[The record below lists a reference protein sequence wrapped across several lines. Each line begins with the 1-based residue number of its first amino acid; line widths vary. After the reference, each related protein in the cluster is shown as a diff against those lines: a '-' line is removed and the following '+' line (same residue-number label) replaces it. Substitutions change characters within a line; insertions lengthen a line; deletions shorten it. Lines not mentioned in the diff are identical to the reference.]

1 MPGRRQ
7 GGVHHR
13 DHRPLAV
20 RAGDMDGTECTF
32 RVPELGDQ
40 GAHVVEAELDAEL
53 FEPEQPVDRMGGVR
67 IQ

>member
-7 GGVHHR
+7 GGVDHC

-20 RAGDMDGTECTF
+20 RAGDMDGAECTL
-32 RVPELGDQ
+32 RMPELGDQ
-40 GAHVVEAELDAEL
+40 GAHVVEAELDSEL
-53 FEPEQPVDRMGGVR
+53 LEPEQPVDRMGRVR